1 MGPRSGIL
9 LIRMN
14 LSRVSLIAV
23 MLASLALRCVPCAL
37 AQDMRNVV
45 EPTYPPICKILYAEL
60 TAKGGMLPE
69 EPIERHYRDNE
80 RIDKAMAACPSG
92 KSVVLHG
99 SKTGKNVFL
108 ISPLR
113 LRAGVTLVIDGSTA
127 LWGSRDPRNY
137 DVTPGSCG
145 VLTPNGAR
153 GAGCLPLILAEDAPH
168 SGIMGDGVID
178 GRGGAKLMGQNETW
192 WELAHRA
199 KVEDQQQAVSRLLV
213 VRRSND
219 FTLYRVTLRN
229 SPNCHVSTEATDG
242 FTAWGVHIDT
252 PKWARN
258 TDGIDP
264 QAGTTNIS
272 IIDSYIRSGDDN
284 ISPKSNANGAV
295 THMTVRN
302 THFYNGHGFGIGS
315 QTSGGISAIRVDGL
329 TIDGA
334 DNGLRIKSDKSRG
347 GLVDDVRFEDVCMR
361 GVGNPIVLNPF
372 YTTFDGTKIPVYKN
386 ITLRNVHSLGSGS
399 LTLAGL
405 DAAHRLEA
413 TLEDVFIDGVK
424 PADITARHA
433 VITVKH
439 GNLDPAGEDVR
450 VIGSEG
456 GGVPNACEA
465 KFVPYPENT
474 VSPVSAELVPPA
486 DLTFY
491 VAADGTGDYYSVQAA
506 LNKVPASGG
515 LVLVAPGTYR
525 ERLLVKQNHV
535 TLKSANPDARKT
547 VIVYDLSSGTRG
559 AEPGAATVRVRGDDF
574 VAENMTFENDFI
586 AKGGQDAQGSQAPAM
601 NISSDRNVLR
611 NVRLLGNQ
619 GTLFLGA
626 KNCGAAVGTSCDV
639 GRTYVSKS
647 YIAGNVSFV
656 MGDGLAFFDD
666 CEIHSIA
673 HAPGGFV
680 TGQGKHYPAQE
691 SGFVFRIPRF
701 TADAG
706 ATNVLLGRPWRDYA
720 DVVML
725 NPQLG
730 AHIAPAGFAD
740 TRPGTPRRMET
751 AFFRLYA
758 PTGPGAPTAT
768 KELTAQE
775 AAKYSLHEVLGGKD
789 GWDPLAVR

>member
-1 MGPRSGIL
+1 MSWMSGLFL
-9 LIRMN
+9 L
-14 LSRVSLIAV
+14 LG
-23 MLASLALRCVPCAL
+23 LAAAS
-37 AQDMRNVV
+37 AQDTRVV
-45 EPTYPPICKILYAEL
+45 TEPKYPPICKILYASL
-60 TAKGGMLPE
+60 TEHNGLLPD
-69 EPIERHYRDNE
+69 EPIERHYRDND
-80 RIDKAMAACPSG
+80 RIDKAMAACPAG

-113 LRAGVTLVIDGSTA
+113 LRAGITLVVDGSAA

-137 DVTPGSCG
+137 DVAPGSCG
-145 VLTPNGAR
+145 ILTPNGAR
-153 GAGCLPLILAEDAPH
+153 GPGCLPLILAEDAPH
-168 SGIMGDGVID
+168 SGIMGDGIID
-178 GRGGAKLMGQNETW
+178 GRGGARLLGQNETW

-219 FTLYRVTLRN
+219 FTLWHITLRN
-229 SPNCHVSTEATDG
+229 SPNCHVTTEATDG
-242 FTAWGVHIDT
+242 FTAWDVHIDT

-272 IIDSYIRSGDDN
+272 IIDSWIRSGDDN

-315 QTSGGISAIRVDGL
+315 QTSGGISAIRVDNL

-347 GLVDDVRFEDVCMR
+347 GLVEDVRFENVCMR

-372 YTTFDGTKIPVYKN
+372 YTTFDGTKIPVYRN
-386 ITLRNVHSLGSGS
+386 IVLRNVHSLGSGNI
-399 LTLAGL
+399 TLAGL

-413 TLEDVFIDGVK
+413 TLEDVDIDGVK

-433 VITVKH
+433 VLTVRR
-439 GNLDPAGEDVR
+439 GNLDPAGDDVR
-450 VIGSEG
+450 EIGSSAGEA
-456 GGVPNACEA
+456 PYACDA
-465 KFVPYPENT
+465 KFVPFPENT
-474 VSPVSAELVPPA
+474 ISPASAELIPPE
-486 DLTFY
+486 DKTFY

-506 LNKVPASGG
+506 LNKVPTTGG

-525 ERLLVKQNHV
+525 ERLLIRQNQSHV

-547 VIVYDLSSGTRG
+547 VIIFDLSAGTRG

-574 VAENMTFENDFI
+574 IAENITFENDFNPR
-586 AKGGQDAQGSQAPAM
+586 GSLDTPGTQAPAI
-601 NISSDRNVLR
+601 NLTSDRNILR
-611 NVRLLGNQ
+611 NVRLIGNQ
-619 GTLFLGA
+619 GTLFLSA
-626 KNCGAAVGTSCDV
+626 RNCGQATGSSCDA
-639 GRTYVSKS
+639 GRTYIAKS
-647 YIAGNVSFV
+647 YIAGNVGFI
-656 MGDGLAFFDD
+656 MGDGAAFFDD
-666 CEIHSIA
+666 CEIHSTA
-673 HAPGGFV
+673 HAPAGFV
-680 TGQGKHYPAQE
+680 TAQGKHYTAQE
-691 SGFVFRIPRF
+691 SLFVFRIPRF

-706 ATNVLLGRPWRDYA
+706 TTNVQLGRPWRDLA
-720 DVVML
+720 EVVML

-730 AHIAPAGFAD
+730 AHIAPSGFGEWK
-740 TRPGTPRRMET
+740 PGTTHRMET

-758 PTGPGAPTAT
+758 PTGPGAPTT
-768 KELTAQE
+768 TRQLTQQELPRFT
-775 AAKYSLHEVLGGKD
+775 LREVLGGKD
-789 GWDPLAVR
+789 NWDPLSVR